1 MTILSQSPVQ
11 TEELARNMARMSG
24 PGDTLLL
31 SGAIGTGKT
40 VFARAFI
47 RLLLNRPGAEEDI
60 PSPTYTLVQ
69 TYSADGNEIWHA
81 DLYRL
86 NSPCEAVEL
95 GLDEVLGRVTCLI
108 EWPER
113 LADMLPRHAHAAD
126 FCMVESGENLR
137 RITVKTWSRK
147 LHDRLSLLEGS
158 SAN

>member
-1 MTILSQSPVQ
+1 
-11 TEELARNMARMSG
+11 MASMSA
-24 PGDTLLL
+24 PCDTLLL

-47 RLLLNRPGAEEDI
+47 MFLLNRQGAEEEI

-69 TYSADGNEIWHA
+69 TYSAGVDEILHA
-81 DLYRL
+81 DFYRL

-95 GLDEVLGRVTCLI
+95 GLDEAFGRVMCLI

-113 LADMLPRHAHAAD
+113 LADMLPSDAHTVD
-126 FCMVESGENLR
+126 FKMVETGENLR
-137 RITVKTWSRK
+137 RITVKTWSRP
-147 LHDRLSLLEGS
+147 LYDRLSVLEGQ